1 MNVSFAED
9 MRRIDETVT
18 RDYGLPA
25 AALMENAGRRTAEEA
40 AQLIGGAQGRVFAVF
55 AGGGNNGGDAFAA
68 ARHLMNMEA
77 RVKLFFTGAADRL
90 GEAARAMHD
99 AVRAMGVEI
108 RPLESDRDWDRLRV
122 SLRFA
127 DAVVDGILG
136 TGVQGELRKPILR
149 LIEEINGAGKPTI
162 AIDIPSG
169 VEANTGR
176 IVSLA
181 VRADRTL
188 ALGLPKVG
196 HFLGAGANTA
206 GALLVDDIGIPQAL
220 LAGDQLRQSL
230 ITRDAAAKLLP
241 ARARDAHKG
250 TCGRI
255 LVLAGSLGMTGAA
268 ALAAEAA
275 LRIGAGLVTLAVPE
289 RIYPVLAA
297 KMTEVM
303 VIPIPD
309 EGNGC
314 FGGMQALQEA
324 AALAAYADA
333 VLIGPGI
340 GRAPETGEFVR
351 LFASEVKAP
360 LVMDADAV
368 HAFRGHLDALRDLP
382 QVPILTPHVGE
393 FAGLLGRE
401 SSTVQDNLLHTAR
414 EAARSHQ
421 AVFVVKSACTIV
433 VYPDGDAFFTTC
445 GNAGMATAGAGDVLA
460 GAIVGLMRQME
471 SGMTPLVGVYVHGR
485 AGDLAYERSGNGLM
499 AGDILAELPQALKEL
514 GEAQLR

>member
-9 MRRIDETVT
+9 MRRIDESVVK
-18 RDYGLPA
+18 DYGLPA

-40 AQLIGGAQGRVFAVF
+40 AALIGSAADKVFAVF

-68 ARHLMNMEA
+68 ARHLMNMGA
-77 RVKLFFTGAADRL
+77 RVKLFFMGEEERL
-90 GEAARAMHD
+90 GETARAMHS
-99 AVRAMGVEI
+99 ALRSMGTEI
-108 RPLESDRDWDRLRV
+108 RPLVSDRDWDRLRV

-136 TGVQGELRKPILR
+136 TGVQGELRKPVLR
-149 LIEEINGAGKPTI
+149 LIEEINAAGKPTI

-176 IVSLA
+176 VSSLA

-196 HFLGAGANTA
+196 HFLGEGANAA
-206 GALLVDDIGIPQAL
+206 GELLVDDIGIPHAL
-220 LAGDQLRQSL
+220 LDGTQLRQSL
-230 ITRDAAAKLLP
+230 ITRAAAEKLLP
-241 ARARDAHKG
+241 ARSRDAHKG
-250 TCGRI
+250 TCGHI
-255 LVLAGSLGMTGAA
+255 LVVAGSLGMTGAA
-268 ALAAEAA
+268 ALAAQAA

-289 RIYPVLAA
+289 RLYAVLAA

-303 VIPIPD
+303 VVPVPD
-309 EGNGC
+309 EGKGC
-314 FGGMQALQEA
+314 FGGVAALQETLT
-324 AALAAYADA
+324 LAADADA

-340 GRAPETGEFVR
+340 GRAQETSEFVR
-351 LFASEVKAP
+351 LFAADVKAP
-360 LVMDADAV
+360 LVMDADAIF
-368 HAFRGHLDALRDLP
+368 AFRGHLDALCELP
-382 QVPILTPHVGE
+382 QVPILTPHLGE
-393 FAGLLGRE
+393 FAGLIGK
-401 SSTVQDNLLHTAR
+401 TTDAVQDNLLHTAR
-414 EAARSHQ
+414 EASRAHQ

-471 SGMTPLVGVYVHGR
+471 SAMTPIVGVYLHGH
-485 AGDLAYERSGNGLM
+485 AGDLAYARNGNGLT
-499 AGDILAELPQALKEL
+499 AGDILTELPQALIEL
-514 GEAQLR
+514 TR